1 MTETTLSR
9 LDPFDSSTWS
19 EDERRY
25 FRGIDQAMRNR
36 TNVIISN
43 GKVEHAVYL
52 LAKFFK
58 GTMGTIRLFSGNL
71 RRNMNGVS
79 VFEHDHILTS
89 AQALLKRG
97 CEIRVVIEDD
107 LDAPDGVPGNHPL
120 AAMSSELAQSGQ
132 MKGRL
137 RIRAANETGIAF
149 LKDNDFLHHWQVMDK
164 QAYRLETKDDGVVV
178 KAHVNFGD
186 ADTADAL
193 AHIFDYWLFNPVQ
206 DLVCV
211 EANG

>member
-1 MTETTLSR
+1 MTETTLRR

-25 FRGIDQAMRNR
+25 FQGIDQAMQNR
-36 TNVIISN
+36 TNDIISN

-52 LAKFFK
+52 LEKFFNETK
-58 GTMGTIRLFSGNL
+58 EVIRLFSGTL
-71 RRNMNGVS
+71 RRNLNGVS
-79 VFEHDHILTS
+79 LFEHPRILIS
-89 AQALLKRG
+89 AGQLLVRG
-97 CEIRVVIEDD
+97 GEIRVVIEND

-120 AAMSSELAQSGQ
+120 VAMSSELAQSGQ

-149 LKDNDFLHHWQVMDK
+149 LKENDFLHHWQVMDK
-164 QAYRLETKDDGVVV
+164 QAYRLETDDSEAI

-193 AHIFDYWLFNPVQ
+193 AHIFDCRLFNPVR